1 MLKIKSNP
9 TYSVT
14 VKLNVDGV
22 EKTAAAYDLTATEA
36 EHLDQFLNEET
47 LNSFLDYRFRRHF
60 CEALVDIPFRQA
72 QDAQLMKEHIA
83 RSFMPGDQE
92 DETLGFGKEFEDVF
106 LWMVDELQKDG
117 LIETY
122 YDFNSDYL
130 RMIEPT
136 KVGHALIQMLF
147 GQ

>member
-1 MLKIKSNP
+1 MLTIKSNP
-9 TYSVT
+9 TCSVT
-14 VKLNVDGV
+14 ITVDIDGQ
-22 EKTAAAYDLTATEA
+22 EKTRTVSELTATEA
-36 EHLDQFLNEET
+36 EHLGTFLNEET

-60 CEALVDIPFRQA
+60 CEALVDIPLRQA
-72 QDAQLMKEHIA
+72 QDSQLMKEHIA
-83 RSFMPGDQE
+83 RSFMPGNQE
-92 DETLGFGKEFEDVF
+92 DETLDFGKEFEDVF